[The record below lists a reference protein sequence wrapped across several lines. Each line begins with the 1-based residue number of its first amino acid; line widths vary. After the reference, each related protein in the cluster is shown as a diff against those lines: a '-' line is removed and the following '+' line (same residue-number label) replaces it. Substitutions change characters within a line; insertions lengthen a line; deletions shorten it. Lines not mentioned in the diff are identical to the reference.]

1 MSGRAGDRAAAPRP
15 RIPWRPLDG
24 VLLADKPRG
33 GSSNGFLQELRRLF
47 RAEKGGHGGT
57 LDPMATGLL
66 VVCFGE
72 ATKFSSWLL
81 ESVKRYEGEITL
93 GMRTSTAD
101 AEGEVIERADVA
113 IDSADLAEVAR
124 RFTGTYDQRPP
135 MYSALKFQG
144 QPLYAYARKG
154 VEVEVKV
161 RSITVSELGL
171 ERIGVDRLRF
181 AVVCSTGTY
190 VRSLAED
197 LSAALGTVG
206 HLSALRRT
214 ASGPFDVSGAC
225 TLEALRAMDE
235 PQRDLCLLPVDRLP
249 YALPRLDLEEDQAR
263 SLTRGQVVRLR
274 GEGFPGRSR
283 VYDPEG
289 RFLGVGETTGE
300 GVLRPVRLM
309 ATQPAGKTAEKLR

>member
-1 MSGRAGDRAAAPRP
+1 MSGRTGDGAAAPRP

-93 GMRTSTAD
+93 GVRTSTAD
-101 AEGEVIERADVA
+101 AEGETIERADVA

-161 RSITVSELGL
+161 RSITVSELRL
-171 ERIGVDRLRF
+171 ERIGSDRLRF

-214 ASGPFDVSGAC
+214 ASGPFDVADAR
-225 TLEALRAMDE
+225 TVEALAAMDE
-235 PQRDLCLLPVDRLP
+235 AQRDRCLLPVDRLP
-249 YALPRLDLEEDQAR
+249 YALPRLELGQEQ
-263 SLTRGQVVRLR
+263 SLSLMQGRTVRLAS
-274 GEGFPGRSR
+274 ESSFGRSR
-283 VYDPEG
+283 IYGPGD
-289 RFLGVGETTGE
+289 RFLGVAETDGD

-309 ATQPAGKTAEKLR
+309 ATQPAGKAAEKAR